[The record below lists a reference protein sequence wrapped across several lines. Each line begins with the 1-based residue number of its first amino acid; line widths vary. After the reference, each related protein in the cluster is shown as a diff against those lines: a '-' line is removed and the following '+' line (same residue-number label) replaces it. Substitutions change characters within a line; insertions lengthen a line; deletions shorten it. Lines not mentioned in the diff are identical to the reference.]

1 MIFRR
6 GFLTDIENTEKNRL
20 RVRAE
25 EILQDQNNP
34 IMSKSKDSDELIHN
48 LRVHQIE
55 LEIQNEELQE
65 AQLKLEESRH
75 KYFDL
80 YNFVSDGY
88 FTLNKEDIILEAN
101 LGAATLLGE
110 ERRKLINSSFI
121 KYIDPNDRNKFYHH
135 RLEVMETS
143 VKHTIEIK
151 LLKKDNTSFY
161 VHMDT
166 LTILDDNN
174 NFKEFRI
181 SITDITEIK
190 EAANEVELANK
201 YNRSLIEASLD
212 PLVTIGPDGKITDVN
227 QSTEKIT
234 GLTRIELIGT
244 DFSNYFTDPKQAQKG
259 YQQVF
264 KAGLV
269 FDYPLEIKN
278 KNGHV
283 TPVLY
288 NASVYKDEF
297 GEVLGVFAAARDIT
311 EIRKAE
317 EILINYQDVLEEKVE
332 MRTDELAKSNAD
344 LTHFAYVASHDLREP
359 LRMITS
365 FLQLLEKR
373 YKDQLDEDACE
384 FIDFA
389 VEGAKRL
396 DNMINDLLEYSKVT
410 NRKKQFSPLKLEN
423 ILEEA
428 LMNLVVQ
435 IEENNAIISYDPLPS
450 VMGDEK
456 LLVMLF
462 QNIIGNAI
470 KYRSHETPKIHISSK
485 EENDKF
491 IISFKDNGIGIDPK
505 HLERIFTIFQRLHRN
520 DEYEGTGIGLAI
532 VENIV
537 HQHGGQIWAKSK
549 IGKGSTFYI
558 TIPNIDGEYEDYF

>member
-1 MIFRR
+1 
-6 GFLTDIENTEKNRL
+6 
-20 RVRAE
+20 
-25 EILQDQNNP
+25 
-34 IMSKSKDSDELIHN
+34 
-48 LRVHQIE
+48 
-55 LEIQNEELQE
+55 
-65 AQLKLEESRH
+65 
-75 KYFDL
+75 
-80 YNFVSDGY
+80 
-88 FTLNKEDIILEAN
+88 
-101 LGAATLLGE
+101 
-110 ERRKLINSSFI
+110 
-121 KYIDPNDRNKFYHH
+121 
-135 RLEVMETS
+135 
-143 VKHTIEIK
+143 
-151 LLKKDNTSFY
+151 
-161 VHMDT
+161 
-166 LTILDDNN
+166 
-174 NFKEFRI
+174 
-181 SITDITEIK
+181 
-190 EAANEVELANK
+190 
-201 YNRSLIEASLD
+201 
-212 PLVTIGPDGKITDVN
+212 
-227 QSTEKIT
+227 
-234 GLTRIELIGT
+234 
-244 DFSNYFTDPKQAQKG
+244 
-259 YQQVF
+259 
-264 KAGLV
+264 
-269 FDYPLEIKN
+269 
-278 KNGHV
+278 
-283 TPVLY
+283 
-288 NASVYKDEF
+288 
-297 GEVLGVFAAARDIT
+297 
-311 EIRKAE
+311 
-317 EILINYQDVLEEKVE
+317 
-332 MRTDELAKSNAD
+332 
-344 LTHFAYVASHDLREP
+344 
-359 LRMITS
+359 MITS

-410 NRKKQFSPLKLEN
+410 NRKKQFNPLKLEN

>member
-1 MIFRR
+1 MIFWR

-20 RVRAE
+20 RNKAE
-25 EILQDQNNP
+25 KILQSQDNHL
-34 IMSKSKDSDELIHN
+34 MSESKDFDELIHN

-55 LEIQNEELQE
+55 LEIQNEELRE
-65 AQLKLEESRH
+65 AQLKLEESRL

-88 FTLNKEDIILEAN
+88 FTLNKEGIILEAN

-110 ERRKLINSSFI
+110 ERRGLINSSFI
-121 KYIDPNDRNKFYHH
+121 KYINPNDRNKFHH
-135 RLEVMETS
+135 HCMEVMKTS
-143 VKHTIEIK
+143 IKHTVDIK
-151 LLKKDNTSFY
+151 LLKKGNGSFY

-166 LTILDDNN
+166 LNVLDEYN

-190 EAANEVELANK
+190 EATKEVELANK

-227 QSTEKIT
+227 KSTERVT
-234 GLTRIELIGT
+234 GFNRNELIGT

-264 KAGLV
+264 KLGFV
-269 FDYPLEIKN
+269 IDYPLEIKN
-278 KNGHV
+278 KNGRV

-288 NASVYKDEF
+288 NASVYRDEF

-311 EIRKAE
+311 EIKKAE
-317 EILINYQDVLEEKVE
+317 NILINYKDTLEETVKL
-332 MRTDELAKSNAD
+332 RTEELSKSNSD
-344 LTHFAYVASHDLREP
+344 LTHFAYIASHDLREP

-365 FLQLLEKR
+365 FLQLLERR
-373 YKDQLDEDACE
+373 YADKLDQDANE

-396 DNMINDLLEYSKVT
+396 DNMIKDLLEYSKISNKEKEFV
-410 NRKKQFSPLKLEN
+410 SLELEN
-423 ILEEA
+423 ILKEA

-435 IEENNAIISYDPLPS
+435 IEESSVVISYDPLPN
-450 VMGDEK
+450 VYGDEK

-470 KYRSHETPKIHISSK
+470 KYRRSETPKIHISAK
-485 EENDKF
+485 KENDHY
-491 IISFKDNGIGIDPK
+491 IISFRDNGIGIDPK
-505 HLERIFTIFQRLHRN
+505 HLERIFIIFQRLHRN

-537 HQHGGQIWAKSK
+537 HQHGGQIWVESEL
-549 IGKGSTFYI
+549 GKGTTFHF
-558 TIPNIDGEYEDYF
+558 TIPIKAN